1 MNLLLCPVPPKG
13 DLIYFNGFE
22 TAGSGPW
29 RDGCGWTGMTE
40 ATISTIDPA
49 IVLPLFGAKD
59 QHLRRLRDRFQVS
72 ITLRN
77 GQVRVAGDD
86 QAVAQATKAIEQLA
100 AIIRQKGG
108 LTPDD
113 FEETLAQIT
122 GDRPAPRVRE
132 PIDIVQVGREI
143 RPRTPGQAGYVE
155 AIRSHDVV
163 FAVGPAGTGKTYL
176 AVAMAVEALKH
187 QAIRK
192 IVLVRPAVE
201 AGESLGFL
209 PGDLSA
215 KINPYLRPLLDAI
228 NEMMGFDQAQRL
240 IQQDVIE
247 VAPLAYMRGRT
258 LNQAFIILDEA
269 QNTTI
274 SQMKMFLTRMGTDSK
289 IVVSGDPTQT
299 DLPSHQRSGLDD
311 ALHRLR
317 KIAGVKVV
325 ELTQG
330 DIVRHRLVQ
339 QIVEAYESSGGEAAE
354 AARSEIDRS
363 YRRRTGGP
371 RRGQS

>member
-1 MNLLLCPVPPKG
+1 MNLLLCPVPPEG

>member
-1 MNLLLCPVPPKG
+1 
-13 DLIYFNGFE
+13 
-22 TAGSGPW
+22 
-29 RDGCGWTGMTE
+29 
-40 ATISTIDPA
+40 
-49 IVLPLFGAKD
+49 
-59 QHLRRLRDRFQVS
+59 
-72 ITLRN
+72 
-77 GQVRVAGDD
+77 
-86 QAVAQATKAIEQLA
+86 
-100 AIIRQKGG
+100 
-108 LTPDD
+108 
-113 FEETLAQIT
+113 
-122 GDRPAPRVRE
+122 
-132 PIDIVQVGREI
+132 
-143 RPRTPGQAGYVE
+143 GYVE

>member
-1 MNLLLCPVPPKG
+1 
-13 DLIYFNGFE
+13 
-22 TAGSGPW
+22 
-29 RDGCGWTGMTE
+29 MTE

-59 QHLRRLRDRFQVS
+59 QHLRRLRDRFQVN
-72 ITLRN
+72 ITLRS

-113 FEETLAQIT
+113 FEETVAQIT
-122 GDRPAPRVRE
+122 GERPAPRVRE

-317 KIAGVKVV
+317 RIAGVKVI
-325 ELTQG
+325 ELTQS

-339 QIVEAYESSGGEAAE
+339 QIVEAYESNSGEAE
-354 AARSEIDRS
+354 ESTRSDFDRGH
-363 YRRRTGGP
+363 RRRTGGP
-371 RRGQS
+371 RRSQS